1 LLSIGSLIDKGLI
14 AIFYVSECLLFNKQ
28 GVIVARGVGEKNGLY
43 KLETT
48 IVASETCCVKNLEHI
63 TLMGEM
69 SNMVDLWHKQLVH
82 LNHRGVHYLSINSLV
97 KRLPIFPFLQTVY
110 EGCHLGKQHRE
121 RAPRSTSSCSNA
133 IFDLIHSNVYGLLQV
148 PSFGGKE
155 YFFTFIDDF
164 SHYTWVF
171 FL

>member
-28 GVIVARGVGEKNGLY
+28 GVVVARGVGEKNALY

-48 IVASETCCVKNLEHI
+48 TVASETCCVKNLEHI
-63 TLMGEM
+63 TLMGEV
-69 SNMVDLWHKQLVH
+69 SDMVDLWHKQLAH
-82 LNHRGVHYLSINSLV
+82 LNHKGVHYLNTNSLAI
-97 KRLPIFPFLQTVY
+97 RLHVLPFLQTVY

-121 RAPRSTSSCSNA
+121 RASRSTNFCSNA
-133 IFDLIHSNVYGLLQV
+133 IFDLIHSDVYGLLQV
-148 PSFGGKE
+148 PSFGGKK
-155 YFFTFIDDF
+155 YFVTFIDDF